1 MIRTCQSCEQQVDI
15 EEEEILSV
23 NGQVVHKQCFF
34 EDMEKEVEQS

>member
-34 EDMEKEVEQS
+34 EDMEEEVDQT